1 MSILVKNNIHWVG
14 QRDWEVRDFHGTEY
28 KTLRGSSYNS
38 YLIREGKN
46 VLIDTVD
53 HKFSREFVQNLRS
66 EIDLDAIDYI
76 VINHAEEDH
85 AGALTELM
93 SYIPNTPIY
102 CTTNAIDSING
113 HHHHPEWNFHTV
125 KTGDSLDI
133 GNGKQLIFVET
144 PMLHWPDSMMTY
156 MTGDAV
162 LFSNDAFGQHYCDER
177 LFNDEV
183 DQAELFEQCQRYYA
197 NILTP
202 FSRLVT
208 PKITEILGFNLP
220 VDMIATS
227 HGVVWREN
235 PTQIVELYL
244 KWAADYQ
251 EDRITIFY
259 DTMSNNTRMMADAIA
274 QGINEVDPNVAVK
287 IFNVARS
294 DKNDILTNVFRSKG
308 VLVGTSTMNNV
319 MMPKIAGLVEEMT
332 GLRFR
337 NKRAS
342 AFGSHGWSGGA
353 VDRLSTR
360 LQDAGFE
367 MSMSLKA
374 KWRPDIDA
382 LEICRQHG
390 REIARQWALAPLPD
404 ATVKTPNSR
413 KPAPVRLP
421 RRRISARGCSAA
433 FASGFTT
440 RNWANRCRTS
450 HQGHRGAMYRTTSC
464 ALNVHWVKTSLTN
477 WVRRQNEQRDRDHR
491 LGLCRPPA
499 GEKYPQTGHERAA
512 DAYRC
517 RQHGRVQQAGFK
529 PCH

>member
-38 YLIREGKN
+38 YLIREEKN

-66 EIDLDAIDYI
+66 EIDLADIDYI
-76 VINHAEEDH
+76 IINHAEEDH

-93 SYIPNTPIY
+93 AQIPDTPIY
-102 CTTNAIDSING
+102 CTANAIDSING
-113 HHHHPEWNFHTV
+113 HHHHPEWNFKVV
-125 KTGDSLDI
+125 KTGDTLDI

-183 DQAELFEQCQRYYA
+183 DQTELFEQCQRYYA

-227 HGVVWREN
+227 HGVVWRDN

-294 DKNDILTNVFRSKG
+294 DKNEILTNVFRSKG

-367 MSMSLKA
+367 MSLSLKA
-374 KWRPDIDA
+374 KWRPDLDA
-382 LEICRQHG
+382 LELCRQHG
-390 REIARQWALAPLPD
+390 RDIARQWALAPLPE
-404 ATVKTPNSR
+404 TTQKT
-413 KPAPVRLP
+413 APVEETTT
-421 RRRISARGCSAA
+421 SAA
-433 FASGFTT
+433 ADLGPKMQCSVCQ
-440 RNWANRCRTS
+440 WI
-450 HQGHRGAMYRTTSC
+450 YDP
-464 ALNVHWVKTSLTN
+464 ALGEPLQDVAPGTPWNDVPDNFLCPECSLGKDVFDVLAT
-477 WVRRQNEQRDRDHR
+477 E
-491 LGLCRPPA
+491 A
-499 GEKYPQTGHERAA
+499 K
-512 DAYRC
+512 
-517 RQHGRVQQAGFK
+517 
-529 PCH
+529 

>member
-1 MSILVKNNIHWVG
+1 V
-14 QRDWEVRDFHGTEY
+14 T
-28 KTLRGSSYNS
+28 
-38 YLIREGKN
+38 GKCAIS
-46 VLIDTVD
+46 LIDTVD
-53 HKFSREFVQNLRS
+53 HKFSREFVQNLRG
-66 EIDLDAIDYI
+66 EIDLNDIDYI
-76 VINHAEEDH
+76 IINHAEEDH

-93 SYIPNTPIY
+93 SHIPDTPIY

-125 KTGDSLDI
+125 KTGDTLDI

-156 MTGDAV
+156 MTVDAV

-183 DQAELFEQCQRYYA
+183 DQTELFEQCQRYYA

-294 DKNDILTNVFRSKG
+294 DKNEVLT
-308 VLVGTSTMNNV
+308 
-319 MMPKIAGLVEEMT
+319 AGLVEEMT

-382 LEICRQHG
+382 LEMCRQHG
-390 REIARQWALAPLPD
+390 RDLARQWALAPLPEVT
-404 ATVKTPNSR
+404 A
-413 KPAPVRLP
+413 KPAEQPQT
-421 RRRISARGCSAA
+421 CSAA
-433 FASGFTT
+433 ASADLGPRMQCSVCQWIYDPELGEPLQDVAPGTPWSEVPDNFL
-440 RNWANRCRTS
+440 CPE
-450 HQGHRGAMYRTTSC
+450 C
-464 ALNVHWVKTSLTN
+464 SLGKDVFDELAT
-477 WVRRQNEQRDRDHR
+477 E
-491 LGLCRPPA
+491 A
-499 GEKYPQTGHERAA
+499 K
-512 DAYRC
+512 
-517 RQHGRVQQAGFK
+517 
-529 PCH
+529 